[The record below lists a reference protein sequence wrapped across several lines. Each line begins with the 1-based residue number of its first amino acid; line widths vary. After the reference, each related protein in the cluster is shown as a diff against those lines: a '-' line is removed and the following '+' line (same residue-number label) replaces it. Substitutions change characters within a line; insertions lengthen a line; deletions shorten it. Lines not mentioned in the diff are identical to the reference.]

1 MDNKLKIVLPDAKT
15 LTRGDLDL
23 SPLEKYGEVIL
34 YDASEMVDFEEIFRD
49 ADVILC
55 NKTVL
60 NRDTLKNA
68 TKLKYIGITATGYN
82 NVDLEYTRK
91 RGIVVSNT
99 AGYSTEAVAQQTF
112 AYILNHYNQV
122 IKYSSFVNEDG
133 WKNSDTFAPFV
144 FEMHELYNKTIGIIG
159 FGSIGQKVAK
169 IAEAFSMNILV
180 YSRNKEK
187 VGSII
192 NDKFSNCNSIKYASI
207 NEVVEKSDIVTL
219 HCPLNHE
226 SENLINEE
234 LLRKFKKNAY
244 LINTARGGIVD
255 EAALKK
261 ALCEG
266 WIAGAAID
274 TLPIEPMSDNCIL
287 QNVENLIIT
296 PHVAWAPLETR
307 QRLFDIVVENLE
319 AFLEGNPKS
328 VVN

>member
-1 MDNKLKIVLPDAKT
+1 MNNKLKIVLPDAKT

-23 SPLEKYGEVIL
+23 STLEKYGEVVL
-34 YDASEMVDFEEIFRD
+34 YDASKMADLEEIYED

-82 NVDLEYTRK
+82 NVDLEYTRE

-112 AYILNHYNQV
+112 AYILNHYNQ
-122 IKYSSFVNEDG
+122 ITKYNSFVNEDG
-133 WKNSDTFAPFV
+133 WKKSETFAPFV

-192 NDKFSNCNSIKYASI
+192 NEKFSNCNSIKYASI
-207 NEVVEKSDIVTL
+207 NEIVEKSDIV
-219 HCPLNHE
+219 
-226 SENLINEE
+226 
-234 LLRKFKKNAY
+234 R
-244 LINTARGGIVD
+244 
-255 EAALKK
+255 
-261 ALCEG
+261 
-266 WIAGAAID
+266 
-274 TLPIEPMSDNCIL
+274 
-287 QNVENLIIT
+287 
-296 PHVAWAPLETR
+296 
-307 QRLFDIVVENLE
+307 
-319 AFLEGNPKS
+319 
-328 VVN
+328 